1 MVRRGDRESRD
12 VLAQF
17 SLARVYSDVF
27 GGAHCLALIRVLRVN
42 PLLTAQEPLERAHPA
57 HALASAQRLRAHP
70 RASARHARLR
80 HVLKIG
86 FTDLG

>member
-42 PLLTAQEPLERAHPA
+42 PLLTAQEPLERA
-57 HALASAQRLRAHP
+57 ASTRASSGVSEA
-70 RASARHARLR
+70 RASAPRA
-80 HVLKIG
+80 
-86 FTDLG
+86 

>member
-42 PLLTAQEPLERAHPA
+42 PLLTAQEPRARTPSARPRERA
-57 HALASAQRLRAHP
+57 ASTRASSGVSEA
-70 RASARHARLR
+70 RASAPRA
-80 HVLKIG
+80 
-86 FTDLG
+86 